1 MSPLDVAGN
10 FVSHILEHARI
21 LQPATRWIET
31 ANAGSGSGAYLVAV
45 LLTALGVGAQASLAP
60 SLGEEIPLLVLVLP
74 VIASAMLGGFGPGLL
89 ATGMSAASAAFFVF
103 RPGGSF
109 LITDPGDRLRLSLFL
124 AIGLITSLLGGS
136 VQRALR
142 SSRESALALR
152 KSEERFRLAADAVL
166 GVVYDWNVGTGEV
179 FRSAGLRRL
188 IGLYP
193 EDAPASRAWWTD
205 RIHPE
210 DRPHILDTWGELMAG
225 ENDWYSHEY
234 RVRHEDGRWVDV
246 WDRGY
251 IIRDGQGRPVRVVG
265 SSADI
270 SERKQA
276 ETALREADRR
286 KDEFLA
292 MLAHELR
299 NPLAPIRNA
308 VEILNMTAPG
318 APPVQRARDT
328 IGRQVKHMARL
339 VDDLLDAS
347 RIARGKILLHKQR
360 CDLATIVR
368 QTAEDYR
375 PTLEGRGL
383 ALEVAVP
390 DHPLRVHGD
399 PTRLAQILSNLLSN
413 AAKFTEAGEVAVAL
427 RADANGAAL
436 LSVRDTGIG
445 MDAEIRARLFEP
457 FSQAD
462 HSLDRTRGGLG
473 LGLNLVKGLAE
484 LHGGS
489 VQAFSPGPGQ
499 GAEIVVHLPL
509 AEAPDAEVEATLVG
523 KGFATTKS

>member
-1 MSPLDVAGN
+1 MSQ
-10 FVSHILEHARI
+10 ILRQAHL

-31 ANAGSGSGAYLVAV
+31 SDGRSPAWAYGVAV
-45 LLTALGVGAQASLAP
+45 FLTVLGVGAQASLAP
-60 SLGEEIPLLVLVLP
+60 ALGEEIPLLVLLLP

-89 ATGMSAASAAFFVF
+89 ATGLAALSAAFFIF
-103 RPGGSF
+103 DPGGSF
-109 LITDPGDRLRLSLFL
+109 NVPDPGDRLRLSLFL
-124 AIGLITSLLGGS
+124 AIGLVTSLLGGS

-142 SSRESALALR
+142 SSRESAEALR

-166 GVVYDWNVGTGEV
+166 GVVYDWNLATGEV
-179 FRSAGLRRL
+179 FRSAGLRRM
-188 IGLYP
+188 IGLHP
-193 EDAPASRAWWTD
+193 EDVPASRAWWSD

-210 DRPHILDTWGELMAG
+210 DRPRFLEDWGQLMSG
-225 ENDWYSHEY
+225 DSEWYSYEY
-234 RVRHEDGRWVDV
+234 RLRHEDGRWIDV

-251 IIRDGQGRPVRVVG
+251 IVRDAEGRPTRVVG
-265 SSADI
+265 SAADI
-270 SERKQA
+270 SERKRA
-276 ETALREADRR
+276 EMALRESDRR

-308 VEILNMTAPG
+308 VEILNMTGPAE
-318 APPVQRARDT
+318 PPVQRARDT

-360 CDLATIVR
+360 CDLTTIVR

-375 PTLEGRGL
+375 PGLENRGL
-383 ALEVAVP
+383 KLTVTAP

-399 PTRLAQILSNLLSN
+399 STRLAQILSNLLSN
-413 AAKFTEAGEVAVAL
+413 AAKFTETGEVAVTL

-445 MDAEIRARLFEP
+445 MDSDIRARVFEP

-462 HSLDRTRGGLG
+462 RSLDRSRGGLG
-473 LGLNLVKGLAE
+473 LGLTLVKGLAE

-489 VQAFSPGPGQ
+489 VQAFSPGAGQ
-499 GAEIVVHLPL
+499 GSEVVVHLPL

-523 KGFATTKS
+523 KGFATKNP